1 MFAQVALALPLSEPF
16 TYRIPSHL
24 EGKMDLGFRVLVPLR
39 KRIVTGFVV
48 GKTAT
53 AGVSNVKEIMDLLD
67 PYPLFSGEMLELTKW
82 VSEYYLCSWGE
93 ALRAALPSE
102 LMLKSEMYVK
112 RRVKGQGSRGKGQGA
127 RVKGQGSRGKGQEA
141 RFYLESDV
149 CSPVS
154 VRKLSLRQKRILE
167 ILADGKERKFS
178 WLSRTLKT
186 KGLYADLYDLNKK
199 GEIEI
204 DERLGKPGVRIQHE
218 KMVRLKNFDSTP
230 ETLELLQSAISALK
244 KKSLA
249 QSKCLEL
256 LLKNQ
261 GELLWRKLTSLHK
274 VSATSLKGLERK
286 GLIEFAKVEKIRE
299 GDWALDLQETQP
311 VSLNEGQKEI
321 LEKIKTALEKGVYS
335 PFLIHGVTGSGK
347 TQIYIKAI
355 REVLKSG
362 KQALILV
369 PEISLT
375 PQIISRFKANFGEKV
390 GCLHSRMSAGERF
403 DTWRR
408 VRNGELPIVVGARS
422 AVFSPVLNL
431 GLIVVDEEHV
441 PSYKQDDPA
450 PRYNARDVATVR
462 AKLNDAVI
470 ILGSATPSLES
481 YYNAQQGKYALCELK
496 ERVKKQKLPQV
507 NIVDLAQEKKN
518 GNRNFIS
525 SNLLSLLRDRMD
537 KKEQVLLFLN
547 RRGFSTFVKC
557 QDCGQVEKCPQCD
570 ITLTFHRTDF
580 SLRCH
585 YCGYHR
591 SAPDLCPNCQGHR
604 FMYKGAG
611 TQKIEEELKK
621 DLPTALMERMDLD
634 TTVKKGAHKRLLS
647 DFGKKKFGILVGT
660 QMITKGLDFPDVTL
674 VGVIS
679 ADSGLDLPDFRSKE
693 RTFQLLAQ
701 VAGRAGRGEREG
713 EVVVQ
718 TYYPEEW
725 TIKLAA
731 LHDFEEFYRKE
742 LEQRRELGYPPFNHL
757 ILVVFS
763 GKSLKVVTNC
773 AQGFSSM
780 LKRKVKSGKQKS
792 VEILGPAS
800 APLAKIKNQH
810 RWQLLIKTKNIT
822 SVSNLIRK
830 ILETEKNAKK
840 REAVRITVNVDPMDM
855 L

>member
-1 MFAQVALALPLSEPF
+1 MFAQVALPLPLSEPF

-24 EGKMDLGFRVLVPLR
+24 EGKLDLGFRVLVPLR

-48 GKTAT
+48 GLSAT
-53 AGVSNVKEIMDLLD
+53 SDVSNIKEIKDLLD
-67 PYPLFSGEMLELTKW
+67 PYPLFSGEMLELTQW

-112 RRVKGQGSRGKGQGA
+112 RRVEGQGSRIKGQGSRLHPWSTK
-127 RVKGQGSRGKGQEA
+127 
-141 RFYLESDV
+141 
-149 CSPVS
+149 
-154 VRKLSLRQKRILE
+154 KLSPKQKRILE
-167 ILADGKERKFS
+167 VLKDGKERRLS
-178 WLSRTLKT
+178 WLSRTLKA
-186 KGLYADLYDLNKK
+186 KGLYAELYNLSKK

-204 DERLGKPGVRIQHE
+204 DERLAKPGVRIQHE
-218 KMVRLKNFDSTP
+218 KVVRLKNFDNTS
-230 ETLELLQSAISALK
+230 ENLELLQSAISVLK
-244 KKSLA
+244 KKSQA
-249 QSKCLEL
+249 QAKCLEL
-256 LLKNQ
+256 FLENR
-261 GELLWRKLTSLHK
+261 GELSWKTLTSQYK
-274 VSATSLKGLERK
+274 ISASSIRGLEKR
-286 GLIEFAKVEKIRE
+286 GLIEFFSAEKIRE
-299 GDWALDLQETQP
+299 SDWGLDLPETQP
-311 VSLNEGQKEI
+311 VSLNKEQKEI
-321 LEKIKTALEKGVYS
+321 LEKIKEALNKQVYS

-347 TQIYIKAI
+347 TQVYIEAI
-355 REVLKSG
+355 RQVLKEG
-362 KQALILV
+362 GQALILV

-422 AVFSPVLNL
+422 AVFSPFQNL

-441 PSYKQDDPA
+441 ASYKQDDPA
-450 PRYNARDVATVR
+450 PRYNARDVAVMR
-462 AKLNDAVI
+462 AKLNKVVV

-481 YYNAQQGKYALCELK
+481 YYNAQNGKYTLCELK
-496 ERVKKQKLPQV
+496 ERVEKQKLPPV
-507 NIVDLAQEKKN
+507 KIVDLTQERRS
-518 GNRNFIS
+518 GNRNFLS
-525 SNLLSLLRDRMD
+525 SCLSSLLKERID
-537 KKEQVLLFLN
+537 KREQVLLFLN
-547 RRGFSTFVKC
+547 RRGFSTLVKC
-557 QDCGQVEKCPQCD
+557 QDCGFVEKCPRCD

-585 YCGYHR
+585 YCNFHK
-591 SAPDLCPNCQGHR
+591 SAPDLCPKCRGFR
-604 FMYKGAG
+604 FTYKGTG
-611 TQKIEEELKK
+611 TQKIEDELKK
-621 DLPTALMERMDLD
+621 TFPSALMERMDLD

-679 ADSGLDLPDFRSKE
+679 ADLGLDLPDFRSKE

-718 TYYPEEW
+718 TYYPREW

-731 LHDFEEFYRKE
+731 SHDFEEFFQRE

-763 GKSLKVVTNC
+763 GRSLKAVTTY
-773 AQGFSSM
+773 AQKFSSM
-780 LKRKVKSGKQKS
+780 LERRIKSRRQKS
-792 VEILGPAS
+792 VEILGPAP
-800 APLAKIKNQH
+800 APLSKIKNQH

-822 SVSNLIRK
+822 RVSSLIKK
-830 ILETEKNAKK
+830 ILEEEKNAKK
-840 REAVRITVNVDPMDM
+840 KEAVRIIVNVDPMDM

>member
-1 MFAQVALALPLSEPF
+1 MFVQVALALPLSEPF

-39 KRIVTGFVV
+39 KKIVTGFVV
-48 GKTAT
+48 GITAT
-53 AGVSNVKEIMDLLD
+53 SNVSNVKEIIDPLD
-67 PYPLFSGEMLELTKW
+67 PYPLFSGEMLELAKW

-112 RRVKGQGSRGKGQGA
+112 KSIKGQGS
-127 RVKGQGSRGKGQEA
+127 
-141 RFYLESDV
+141 ESYPE
-149 CSPVS
+149 SAK
-154 VRKLSLRQKRILE
+154 KLSPKQKRILE
-167 ILADGKERKFS
+167 VLQDGKERKLS
-178 WLSRTLKT
+178 WLSRTLKV
-186 KGLYADLYDLNKK
+186 KGLYADLYDLSKK

-204 DERLGKPGVRIQHE
+204 DQRLGKPGVRIQHE
-218 KMVRLKNFDSTP
+218 KMVKLKNFDDT
-230 ETLELLQSAISALK
+230 EENLELLRLANSALK
-244 KKSLA
+244 KKSRA

-256 LLKNQ
+256 LMDNK
-261 GELLWRKLTSLHK
+261 GELPWKILTSQHK
-274 VSATSLKGLERK
+274 VSASSLKGLEK
-286 GLIEFAKVEKIRE
+286 TGLIEFVSVEKIRE
-299 GDWALDLQETQP
+299 SDWALDLPEKQP
-311 VSLNEGQKEI
+311 ISLNKDQKEI
-321 LEKIKTALEKGVYS
+321 LERIREALNKQAYS

-347 TQIYIKAI
+347 TQIYIEAI
-355 REVLKSG
+355 REVLKDR

-390 GCLHSRMSAGERF
+390 GCLHSRLSAGERY

-422 AVFSPVLNL
+422 AVFSPFQNL

-441 PSYKQDDPA
+441 PSYKQDDTT
-450 PRYNARDVATVR
+450 PRYNARDVAVMR

-481 YYNAQQGKYALCELK
+481 YHNAQQGKYVLCQLK
-496 ERVKKQKLPQV
+496 ERVEKQKLPHV
-507 NIVDLAQEKKN
+507 KVVDLAQERKN
-518 GNRNFIS
+518 GNMSFLS
-525 SNLLSLLRDRMD
+525 SDLSSLLQDRMD
-537 KKEQVLLFLN
+537 KGEQVLLFLN

-557 QDCGQVEKCPQCD
+557 QDCGYIEKCPRCD

-585 YCGYHR
+585 YCNYQKK
-591 SAPDLCPNCQGHR
+591 APDLCPQCDGYR
-604 FMYKGAG
+604 FTYRGAG

-621 DLPTALMERMDLD
+621 SFPKALMERMDLD
-634 TTVKKGAHKRLLS
+634 TTLKKGAHKRLLS
-647 DFGKKKFGILVGT
+647 DFGRKKFGILVGT

-679 ADSGLDLPDFRSKE
+679 ADLGLDLPDFRSKE

-701 VAGRAGRGEREG
+701 VAGRAGRGKREG

-718 TYYPEEW
+718 TYYPQEW

-731 LHDFEEFYRKE
+731 SHDFEKFYRKE
-742 LEQRRELGYPPFNHL
+742 LEQRKELGYPPFNHL

-763 GKSLKVVTNC
+763 GKSLRRVTAS
-773 AQGFSSM
+773 AQSFSSV
-780 LKRKVKSGKQKS
+780 LERRVKSVKQKG
-792 VEILGPAS
+792 VGILGPAP
-800 APLAKIKNQH
+800 APLSKIKNQH
-810 RWQLLIKTKNIT
+810 RWQLLIKTKKIT
-822 SVSNLIRK
+822 TVTSLIRK
-830 ILETEKNAKK
+830 ILEDEKNAKK
-840 REAVRITVNVDPMDM
+840 KKEVRITVNVDPMDM

>member
-1 MFAQVALALPLSEPF
+1 MFAQVALPLPLSEPF

-24 EGKMDLGFRVLVPLR
+24 EGKLDLGFRVLVPLR

-48 GKTAT
+48 GLSAT
-53 AGVSNVKEIMDLLD
+53 SDVSNIKEIKDLLD
-67 PYPLFSGEMLELTKW
+67 PYPLFSGEMLELTQW

-112 RRVKGQGSRGKGQGA
+112 RRVEGQGSRIKGQGSRLHPWSTK
-127 RVKGQGSRGKGQEA
+127 
-141 RFYLESDV
+141 
-149 CSPVS
+149 
-154 VRKLSLRQKRILE
+154 KLSPKQKRILE
-167 ILADGKERKFS
+167 VLKDGKERRLS
-178 WLSRTLKT
+178 WLSRTLKA
-186 KGLYADLYDLNKK
+186 KGLYAELYNLSKK

-204 DERLGKPGVRIQHE
+204 DERLAKPGVRIQHE
-218 KMVRLKNFDSTP
+218 KVVRLKNFDNTS
-230 ETLELLQSAISALK
+230 ENLELLQSAISVLK
-244 KKSLA
+244 KKSQA
-249 QSKCLEL
+249 QAKCLEL
-256 LLKNQ
+256 FLENR
-261 GELLWRKLTSLHK
+261 GELSWKTLTSQYK
-274 VSATSLKGLERK
+274 ISASSIRGLEKR
-286 GLIEFAKVEKIRE
+286 GLIEFFSAEKIRE
-299 GDWALDLQETQP
+299 SDWGLDLPETQP
-311 VSLNEGQKEI
+311 VSLNKEQKEI
-321 LEKIKTALEKGVYS
+321 LEKIKEALNKQVYS

-347 TQIYIKAI
+347 TQVYIEAI
-355 REVLKSG
+355 RQVLKEG
-362 KQALILV
+362 GQALILV

-422 AVFSPVLNL
+422 AVFSPFQNL

-441 PSYKQDDPA
+441 ASYKQDDPA
-450 PRYNARDVATVR
+450 PRYNARDVAVMR
-462 AKLNDAVI
+462 AKLNKVVV

-481 YYNAQQGKYALCELK
+481 YYNAQNGKYTLCELK
-496 ERVKKQKLPQV
+496 ERVEKQKLPPV
-507 NIVDLAQEKKN
+507 KIVDLTQERRS
-518 GNRNFIS
+518 GNRNFLS
-525 SNLLSLLRDRMD
+525 SCLSSLLKERID
-537 KKEQVLLFLN
+537 KREQVLLFLN
-547 RRGFSTFVKC
+547 RRGFSTLVKC
-557 QDCGQVEKCPQCD
+557 QDCGFVEKCPRCD

-585 YCGYHR
+585 YCNFHK
-591 SAPDLCPNCQGHR
+591 SAPDLCPKCRGFR
-604 FMYKGAG
+604 FTYKGTG
-611 TQKIEEELKK
+611 TQKIEDELKK
-621 DLPTALMERMDLD
+621 TFPSALMERMDLD

-679 ADSGLDLPDFRSKE
+679 ADLGLDLPDFRSKE

-718 TYYPEEW
+718 TYYPREW

-731 LHDFEEFYRKE
+731 SHDFEEFFQRE
-742 LEQRRELGYPPFNHL
+742 LEQRRELGYPPFNRL

-763 GKSLKVVTNC
+763 GRSLKAVTTY
-773 AQGFSSM
+773 AQKFSSM
-780 LKRKVKSGKQKS
+780 LERRIKSRRQKS
-792 VEILGPAS
+792 VEILGPAP
-800 APLAKIKNQH
+800 APLSKIKNQH

-822 SVSNLIRK
+822 RVSSLIKK
-830 ILETEKNAKK
+830 ILEEEKNAKK
-840 REAVRITVNVDPMDM
+840 KEAVRIIVNVDPMDM